1 MRVPAKT
8 RRQQIITAATDLFSR
23 NGFDGTTTRQIAVS
37 AGVNEAIIF
46 RHFTSKEELYW
57 EVVSEQIARRKYSGR
72 VQHHSRSSQIT
83 TERLSEIAQR
93 LLELSKEDAT
103 LTRLLLFS
111 ALRDGELSE
120 KLLRNYL
127 RGPLNL
133 LSGYIRQGV
142 ERGWLRKIDPV
153 VGARAFLGMVAA
165 QNLIQELFSSSGH
178 QKHDSRHLGQQ
189 LADMWLNGIT
199 ARSGRPVSRL
209 GSNGSARGVIG
220 TGGNGH
226 KSANKVAGNVSVS
239 TRKHSITA

>member
-8 RRQQIITAATDLFSR
+8 RRQQIITAATNLFSR
-23 NGFDGTTTRQIAVS
+23 NGFDGTTTRQIA
-37 AGVNEAIIF
+37 AAAEVNEAIIF
-46 RHFTSKEELYW
+46 RHFTSKEKLYW
-57 EVVSEQIARRKYSGR
+57 AVVSEQIARRNYSGR

-83 TERLSEIAQR
+83 AERLSEIAQK
-93 LLELSKEDAT
+93 LLDVSEEDAT

-127 RGPLNL
+127 RVPLNL

-142 ERGWLRKIDPV
+142 ERGWLREIDPV

-165 QNLIQELFSSSGH
+165 QNLIQELFPSTGH
-178 QKHDSRHLGQQ
+178 QKYDSRRLGQQ

-199 ARSGRPVSRL
+199 ARTGRPVSRL
-209 GSNGSARGVIG
+209 GSNGSARG
-220 TGGNGH
+220 TGGNEH
-226 KSANKVAGNVSVS
+226 SKVAGNASAS
-239 TRKHSITA
+239 MRKPAITA